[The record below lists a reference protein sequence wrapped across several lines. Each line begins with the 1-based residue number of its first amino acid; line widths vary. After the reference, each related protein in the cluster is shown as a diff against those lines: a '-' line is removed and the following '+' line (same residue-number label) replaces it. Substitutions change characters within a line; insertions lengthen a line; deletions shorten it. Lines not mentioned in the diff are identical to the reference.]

1 MKGNGMKAGN
11 GAFSSINPYK
21 IKIMLHEGGG
31 CGEEETS
38 CSFTRRSIMVT
49 EKEFL
54 VQMQNYQLF
63 QFGLCSMEL
72 VQLNSVHAEN
82 PYMCYVLFL
91 NTNSEAYFVKL

>member
-1 MKGNGMKAGN
+1 
-11 GAFSSINPYK
+11 
-21 IKIMLHEGGG
+21 
-31 CGEEETS
+31 
-38 CSFTRRSIMVT
+38 MVT

-91 NTNSEAYFVKL
+91 NTNSEAYFVKLWLVVHIVLDNVAIWF